1 MLSEQTMQI
10 EEPITW
16 VIDRAGDPN
25 INPYSI
31 NSVAYS
37 VIMDYLNH
45 QIINDTNINNINNI
59 NNIIIEVPSRV
70 QPTIPFAPIAEVL
83 VVTDMAITEEEK
95 DCCVCQEEREDN
107 DICRLNCPHT
117 FCSDCVKKVMDRQKK
132 CPLCRAEITQI
143 CVQTEAN
150 REKFNG
156 NS

>member
-1 MLSEQTMQI
+1 MMSEQTMQI

-16 VIDRAGDPN
+16 VIDRVGDPN
-25 INPYSI
+25 INIYSI

-37 VIMDYLNH
+37 VIIDYLNH
-45 QIINDTNINNINNI
+45 PIINNISNI
-59 NNIIIEVPSRV
+59 NNIIIEVQSRV

-107 DICRLNCPHT
+107 DICRLNCAHT
-117 FCSDCVKKVMDRQKK
+117 FCSGCVKKVMDRQKK

-143 CVQTEAN
+143 CVQTETN

>member
-1 MLSEQTMQI
+1 MMSEQTMQI

-16 VIDRAGDPN
+16 VIDRVGDRN
-25 INPYSI
+25 INPYTI

-37 VIMDYLNH
+37 VIIDYLN
-45 QIINDTNINNINNI
+45 QPIINQPII
-59 NNIIIEVPSRV
+59 NNIIINDLADV

-95 DCCVCQEEREDN
+95 DCCVCQEERENN
-107 DICRLNCPHT
+107 DICRLNCAHT
-117 FCSDCVKKVMDRQKK
+117 FCSGCVKKVMDRQKK
-132 CPLCRAEITQI
+132 CPLCRAEITKI
-143 CVQTEAN
+143 CVQTETN